1 MIGSPDS
8 EPMVSSG
15 VLEPMTHRQICFFH
29 CLIGILPDD
38 EKFVNGDCRL
48 LTRSVNG
55 RWSLVDGTEHVSGSQ
70 ESVASTLIPTSNV
83 QRPTS
88 NVPQPSTRFRPSL
101 ITARGSRRRSAVRAV
116 RRES

>member
-8 EPMVSSG
+8 ETMVGSG
-15 VLEPMTHRQICFFH
+15 VWEPMTHRQICFFH

-48 LTRSVNG
+48 LTRSVYG
-55 RWSLVDGTEHVSGSQ
+55 QWSLVDGTEHVSGSQ

-88 NVPQPSTRFRPSL
+88 NVQRPTSNVPQPSTRFRPSL
-101 ITARGSRRRSAVRAV
+101 IT
-116 RRES
+116 